1 MPDYTPVYL
10 PSKVVTMTASAA
22 AIKGGDILEVAGSGL
37 VQKCATLLSF
47 AYIGVAG
54 EDVPANGRV
63 TVYARG
69 FVHES
74 IADGAITA
82 GDQLNT
88 SATANRQ
95 VITAA
100 ATGASPG
107 KADVDRVRAIIGV
120 ALTSAADNAK
130 VRWMEF

>member
-1 MPDYTPVYL
+1 VADYTPIFV
-10 PSKVVTMTASAA
+10 PSKVIPLTASGT
-22 AIKGGDILEVAGSGL
+22 ITGGDPLEVSGSGT
-37 VQKCATLLSF
+37 VRKCTTALSF

-54 EDVPANGRV
+54 NDAAANGRV

-69 FVHES
+69 YVHES
-74 IADGAITA
+74 VAEGTVTA

-88 SATANRQ
+88 SAAAGRQ

-100 ATGASPG
+100 ATAGSPA

-120 ALTSAADNAK
+120 ALTTAADNAK

>member
-1 MPDYTPVYL
+1 MPDYTPVYA
-10 PSKVVTMTASAA
+10 PSKVTTMTAAGNIA
-22 AIKGGDILEVAGSGL
+22 GGDILEVAASGT
-37 VQKCATLLSF
+37 VRKCTTALSF

-54 EDVPANGRV
+54 DDTPSGGRV
-63 TVYARG
+63 TVFTRG

-74 IADGAITA
+74 VADGAVNA

-88 SATANRQ
+88 SATLGRQ

-107 KADVDRVRAIIGV
+107 KADVDRVRAVIGV
-120 ALTSAADNAK
+120 ALTTAADNAK

>member
-1 MPDYTPVYL
+1 MPDYSPVYI
-10 PSKVVTMTASAA
+10 PSKIVTMTVSAA
-22 AIKGGDILEVAGSGL
+22 VSGGDLLEVSGSGT
-37 VQKCATLLSF
+37 VRKCATVISF

-54 EDVPANGRV
+54 EDTPVNGRV

-74 IADGAITA
+74 IADGVITA

-88 SATANRQ
+88 SNTAGRQ
-95 VITAA
+95 VVTAA
-100 ATGASPG
+100 ATGASPA
-107 KADVDRVRAIIGV
+107 KADVDRVRGIIGV
-120 ALTSAADNAK
+120 ALTTVADNAK